1 MERESATFRLGQFP
15 ALEILPLAQ
24 WCCASRRWDETHMFV
39 LQVQYMSQAGPSE
52 YSILDS
58 NSEFFV
64 LLELDSDQTLLE
76 PSSEKYKFQK
86 FQDFFNNSGLMSI
99 KYEEDI
105 FSFF

>member
-1 MERESATFRLGQFP
+1 
-15 ALEILPLAQ
+15 
-24 WCCASRRWDETHMFV
+24 MFV

-76 PSSEKYKFQK
+76 PSSEKYKL
-86 FQDFFNNSGLMSI
+86 QDFFNNSGLMSI